1 MPRPIERA
9 VWWWQF
15 HQGILTSV
23 DVITPVLAWF
33 ARPAPGQP
41 FRTQLFLAVLAL
53 ATAAVTLRLNLLF
66 TARVH
71 PAMLPAH
78 RSKLSRWIAGA
89 EAGIAVLLLGSAA
102 MIAEARPV
110 LAAVLVSLAIV
121 MIASLAVIE
130 PATAGGAGLDA

>member
-1 MPRPIERA
+1 M
-9 VWWWQF
+9 
-15 HQGILTSV
+15 
-23 DVITPVLAWF
+23 LAWL

-71 PAMLPAH
+71 PAML
-78 RSKLSRWIAGA
+78 AGA
-89 EAGIAVLLLGSAA
+89 PVATRLDGLPARKPESPCSCSVPRRC
-102 MIAEARPV
+102 IAEARPV

-121 MIASLAVIE
+121 MLASLAVIE
-130 PATAGGAGLDA
+130 PATARGASLDT